1 MVEYITALYGL
12 YMPEEKFEGQGM
24 VEYALILVLVSVV
37 AIIALTA
44 VGGKISDIF
53 NSIKGTLSTTAS

>member
-1 MVEYITALYGL
+1 MVEYMTALYGL
-12 YMPEEKFEGQGM
+12 YMPEHKVEGQGM

-44 VGGKISDIF
+44 VGGQIKSVF
-53 NSIKGTLSTTAS
+53 NSITGSLTAAS